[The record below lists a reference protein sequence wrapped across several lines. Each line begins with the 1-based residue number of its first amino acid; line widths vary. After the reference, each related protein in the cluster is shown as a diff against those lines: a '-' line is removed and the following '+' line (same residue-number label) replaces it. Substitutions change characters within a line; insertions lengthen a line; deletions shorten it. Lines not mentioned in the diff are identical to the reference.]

1 MTCSGGF
8 FNRYACNFLP
18 QTNCKFWTGIDYQTQ
33 LLSAIKYDLNGDKF
47 IVKPIPLYVV
57 LAWKQRFKNPRRFV
71 PSMHLDPM

>member
-18 QTNCKFWTGIDYQTQ
+18 QTNGKFWTSIDYQTQ
-33 LLSAIKYDLNGDKF
+33 LLLAIKYDLNGDKF

-57 LAWKQRFKNPRRFV
+57 LVWKQRFKNPRRFV